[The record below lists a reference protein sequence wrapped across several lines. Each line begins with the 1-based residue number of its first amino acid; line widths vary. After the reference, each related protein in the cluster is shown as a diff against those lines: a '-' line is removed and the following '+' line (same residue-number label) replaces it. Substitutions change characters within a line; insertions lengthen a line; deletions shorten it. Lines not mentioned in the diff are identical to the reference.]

1 MQLKNNE
8 EKMLYPLKFKP
19 ILKDKIWGGQK
30 LKTIFGRDFGNLP
43 NAGESWDLSGV
54 EGNESVVI
62 NGSLAGNNLSE
73 LLEVYMGDLVGDAV
87 YERYGNQFPLLVK
100 VIDAN
105 DALSIQVHPD
115 DEMAAQRH
123 NSLGKTEMWYLLDAD
138 EHASLISG
146 FVSEMDKETYLKSVK
161 DNTLESL
168 LRSYDVQKGDVFFM
182 PAGRVHAIGKGCL
195 IAEIQETSDITY
207 RIYDFNRVDSHGN
220 HRELHTDLAV
230 DAIDFS
236 YVENAKIKYS
246 LKTNEPSNVVDCEH
260 FTTNVLPVEGVVERN
275 YSLLDSFVI
284 LMGVEGD
291 LELQWNGG
299 VETLKM
305 GETILIP
312 AMIENI
318 TLKSQNKGKVLE
330 VYIRNKK

>member
-1 MQLKNNE
+1 
-8 EKMLYPLKFKP
+8 MLYPLKFSP

-30 LKTIFGRDFGNLP
+30 LKTIFNRDFGNLP

-54 EGNESVVI
+54 DGNESVVV
-62 NGSLAGNNLSE
+62 NGLLAGNNLSE
-73 LLEVYMGDLVGDAV
+73 LLEIYMGDLVGDAV
-87 YERYGNQFPLLVK
+87 YSCYGNQFPLLVK

-115 DEMAAQRH
+115 DEMAAERH

-138 EHASLISG
+138 ADAQLISG
-146 FVSEMDKETYLKSVK
+146 FVSDMDKGTYLRSVEN
-161 DNTLESL
+161 NTIESL

-207 RIYDFNRVDSHGN
+207 RIYDFNRVDSNGN
-220 HRELHTDLAV
+220 PRELHTDLAV

-236 YVENAKIKYS
+236 YVDDAKIKYD
-246 LKTNEPSNVVDCEH
+246 LKSNEPTNVVDCDH
-260 FTTNVLPVEGVVERN
+260 FTTNVLMVDGAVERN

-291 LELQWNGG
+291 LELYWNGG
-299 VETLKM
+299 VETITM
-305 GETILIP
+305 GETVLIP
-312 AMIENI
+312 ATIENI
-318 TLKSQNKGKVLE
+318 TLKSLNKGKVLE
-330 VYIRNKK
+330 VYIKNKK

>member
-1 MQLKNNE
+1 
-8 EKMLYPLKFKP
+8 MLYPLKFKP

-30 LKTIFGRDFGNLP
+30 LNTIFHRDFGGLP

-54 EGNESVVI
+54 EGDESIVV
-62 NGSLAGNNLSE
+62 NGTLADNSLSE
-73 LLEVYMGDLVGDAV
+73 LLEIYMGDLVGDAV
-87 YERYGNQFPLLVK
+87 YSRYGNQFPLLIK

-115 DEMAAQRH
+115 DEMAAERH

-138 EHASLISG
+138 ENAQLISG
-146 FVSEMDKETYLKSVK
+146 FVSEMDKETYLKSVE
-161 DNTLESL
+161 DNTLEAQ

-207 RIYDFNRVDSHGN
+207 RIYDFNRLDSNGN
-220 HRELHTDLAV
+220 PRELHTDLAV

-236 YVENAKIKYS
+236 YVEDAKIKYDV
-246 LKTNEPSNVVDCEH
+246 KTNEPVNVVDCEH
-260 FTTNVLPVEGVVERN
+260 FTTNVLAVEGGVERN
-275 YSLLDSFVI
+275 YSLMDSFVI

-291 LELQWNGG
+291 LEVCWDGG
-299 VETLKM
+299 AEPLKM
-305 GETILIP
+305 GETILVP
-312 AMIENI
+312 ASMENI
-318 TLKSQNKGKVLE
+318 TLKSLNKAKVLE
-330 VYIRNKK
+330 VYIKNK

>member
-1 MQLKNNE
+1 
-8 EKMLYPLKFKP
+8 MLYPLKFKP

-30 LKTIFGRDFGNLP
+30 LKNIFNRELGNLP

-54 EGNESVVI
+54 DGNESIVVS
-62 NGSLAGNNLSE
+62 GPLAGNNLSE
-73 LLEVYMGDLVGDAV
+73 LLEIYMGDLVGEEV
-87 YERYGNQFPLLVK
+87 YARYGNQFPLLVK

-115 DEMAAQRH
+115 DEMAAERH

-138 EHASLISG
+138 YDAQLISG
-146 FVSEMDKETYLKSVK
+146 FVSEMDKETYLRSVE
-161 DNTLESL
+161 DNTIESL
-168 LRSYDVQKGDVFFM
+168 LRSYEVKKGDVFFM

-207 RIYDFNRVDSHGN
+207 RIYDFNRIDSNGN
-220 HRELHTDLAV
+220 PRELHTDLAV

-236 YVENAKIKYS
+236 YVEDAKIKYE
-246 LKTNEPSNVVDCEH
+246 LKANEPSNVVDCDH
-260 FTTNVLPVEGVVERN
+260 FTTNVLMVDGTVERN

-291 LELQWNGG
+291 LELHWNGG
-299 VETLKM
+299 VETIKM
-305 GETILIP
+305 GETVLIP
-312 AMIENI
+312 ATIENI
-318 TLKSQNKGKVLE
+318 TLKSLNKGKVLE
-330 VYIRNKK
+330 VYIKNKK